1 MEKFN
6 LNSLVADIIKSFK
19 EECNMLPQSPF
30 IKKVTEKFLIVLL
43 SIYEITPPDGLLD
56 DYCPSD
62 RDRTDGIRK
71 QLEAYVS
78 ELEEW
83 IVIVSVQYMEVNKT
97 IEILHPSPAAPAT
110 EDFLENVNEF
120 RKEVEKILP
129 EFNKTLEEY
138 RRSYFKLHDMESD
151 LKIKK
156 PYSEEEDPW

>member
-1 MEKFN
+1 MEK
-6 LNSLVADIIKSFK
+6 LSLLVADIIKSFQD
-19 EECNMLPQSPF
+19 ECNILPQSPF

-71 QLEAYVS
+71 QLESYVS
-78 ELEEW
+78 DLEEW
-83 IVIVSVQYMEVNKT
+83 IVIISVQYSDVRKT
-97 IEILHPSPAAPAT
+97 AAILHPSPAAPAT
-110 EDFLENVNEF
+110 EEKFLESVNEF
-120 RKEVEKILP
+120 RKEVGKILP

-138 RRSYFKLHDMESD
+138 RKSYYRLHDMESD